1 MLVCQSRELMITVS
15 WKDHRQMC
23 GIKFIR
29 LEDFLDSH
37 TQGMPI
43 YLEPQGIL
51 FAEVDHILAVKFLWS
66 VYFYTIT
73 HAPFNG
79 HFPWA
84 CYPIYAIVSK
94 WSWISRPDAVSLSN
108 QWHHWISLLSVHPTS
123 TCCRKGH
130 HPLLYQLVYTST
142 YIITSVC

>member
-1 MLVCQSRELMITVS
+1 MMLVCQSRELMITVS

-51 FAEVDHILAVKFLWS
+51 FAEVDHILAVKFL
-66 VYFYTIT
+66 
-73 HAPFNG
+73 
-79 HFPWA
+79 
-84 CYPIYAIVSK
+84 
-94 WSWISRPDAVSLSN
+94 
-108 QWHHWISLLSVHPTS
+108 
-123 TCCRKGH
+123 
-130 HPLLYQLVYTST
+130 
-142 YIITSVC
+142 